1 MIGFEENEISKNASG
16 GTEIAKRRLA
26 ELIDPKLLENF
37 QIICSRQRT
46 YEPDKLRV
54 FWCHDLPEDPESNKF
69 KDSEFQRNIH
79 KYIFISNW
87 QMQRYQLVQG
97 VKYDGKVDVIESGI
111 EPAPESCLEK
121 TNDDGKIHIVYTST
135 PQRGLSILLPV
146 FKYLAEHYP
155 NIHLHVFSSF
165 KIYGWDQMDAQFEPM
180 YNEIRN
186 HPQMTYHGF
195 VPNAELKEFLNK
207 CHIFAYPSIWLETS
221 CRAMLEAM
229 SAGLVCVHPN
239 YGALPETSGALNI
252 MYRGD
257 MEDPQHHCNILV
269 QHLDA
274 AIRLVNSSSH
284 KNLISFN
291 KAYVDS
297 RYNINRIVSQWEIM
311 LKDLLHKYPT
321 IESRQPKKEMLIYR
335 TDRL

>member
-1 MIGFEENEISKNASG
+1 MIGFEENEVSKNAQG

-54 FWCHDLPEDPESNKF
+54 FWCHDLPEDPESKKF
-69 KDSEFQRNIH
+69 QDPEFQRNIH

-87 QMQRYQLVQG
+87 QFQRYQLIHG
-97 VKYDGKVDVIESGI
+97 VPYDGKSDVIESGI
-111 EPAPESCLEK
+111 EPAPESALNK
-121 TNDDGKIHIVYTST
+121 PDDGKIHIVYTST
-135 PQRGLSILLPV
+135 PQRGLEILVPV
-146 FKYLAEHYP
+146 FKHLAQQYP
-155 NIHLHVFSSF
+155 NIHLHVYSSF
-165 KIYGWDQMDAQFEPM
+165 KIYGWDQMDAQYEPL

-195 VPNAELKEFLNK
+195 VPNAELKEALNK
-207 CHIFAYPSIWLETS
+207 YHIFAYPSIWMETS

-229 SAGLVCVHPN
+229 SAGLVCVHTSF
-239 YGALPETSGALNI
+239 GALPETSGALNI

-257 MEDPQHHCNILV
+257 FNDRNHHAQILV

-274 AIRLVNSSSH
+274 GIRMVQDPNYKNS
-284 KNLISFN
+284 LAFN
-291 KAYVDS
+291 KAYVDG
-297 RYNINRIVSQWEIM
+297 RYNIKRIVSQWEVM
-311 LKDLLHKYPT
+311 LKDLLWRYPT
-321 IESRQPKKEMLIYR
+321 IESRQIPKQEFVYR
-335 TDRL
+335 TL